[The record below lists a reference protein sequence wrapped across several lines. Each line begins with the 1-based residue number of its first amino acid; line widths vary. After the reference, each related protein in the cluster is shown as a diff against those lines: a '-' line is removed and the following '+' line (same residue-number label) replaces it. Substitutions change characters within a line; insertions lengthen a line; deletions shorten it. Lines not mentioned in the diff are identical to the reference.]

1 MKRKPSELIVL
12 IVSLVCVLLLAAC
25 NSGNPTLRYITIS
38 PATST
43 ISAGT
48 TQQYT
53 ATGYYSNGAITPG
66 ISVTWSSTSPAV
78 ATIDPVAGV
87 ATGVAPGT
95 TTINANALGIG
106 ATSASLSVNALTALT
121 ISPLNQT
128 IASGGTEQFDAMG
141 TFKNADGTTSTTDV
155 TSQVTWASS
164 NTNIVTISTSGLA
177 TSVGPSG
184 SSQISAALDGL
195 TAATNLTAGA
205 PTPVSLSIAPGT
217 PNIAVGNAV
226 LLTATE
232 NWSDGTTGH
241 TPASA
246 VTWSS
251 DTPAGANVIA
261 NSAATASLAGFTVG
275 SANITATEGTLT
287 GTVPVTVVAG
297 TAHYAYVSNSTSNST
312 NPNSVGEY
320 TVTAA
325 TAPYL
330 ASLGTAQ
337 MPINAPQQTILDPNG
352 QYLYAIGLGGSG
364 TTATLFT
371 VSSGALT
378 ASAGTPTT
386 ISGTLDFT
394 YGIIDAYGRFLY
406 VADDSTSKVYA
417 FQINPATGALTA
429 VSGSPFSTN
438 VNGPVSLVA
447 DHSGQYLYVINNGAG
462 NISGYTI
469 DQTMTATG
477 GALTPFTSAP
487 TIPTGSSPWF
497 STLDPTG
504 KFIYV
509 PDSVAETVTTYSIGT
524 GGALT
529 NAGST
534 TAISGATSLFN
545 VAADP
550 SGKYLYVLDQGNGTG
565 DGAVYQFDVTSG
577 MPGTA
582 PVGSAVAT
590 GVSPNGIV
598 VDPTTALV
606 AVENFGDGTSPSTIS
621 LFTIGSTGALTAQT
635 PVATGVAPLFVT
647 FYDAP

>member
-12 IVSLVCVLLLAAC
+12 AVSLVCILLLAAC
-25 NSGNPTLRYITIS
+25 NSGSPTLRYITIS

-48 TQQYT
+48 TQQYM

-66 ISVTWSSTSPAV
+66 ISVTWSSTNPAV

-87 ATGVAPGT
+87 ATAIATGT
-95 TTINANALGIG
+95 TTINANALGIS

-121 ISPLNQT
+121 ISPLNST
-128 IASGGTEQFDAMG
+128 VPDGGTLPFDAMG

-155 TSQVTWASS
+155 TSQATWASS
-164 NTNIVTISTSGLA
+164 NASVITIDSTGTA
-177 TSVGPSG
+177 TSVGPNG
-184 SSQISAALDGL
+184 VSQISAALDGL
-195 TAATNLTAGA
+195 TASTNLTVG
-205 PTPVSLSIAPGT
+205 PPVPVSLGIAPGT

-241 TPASA
+241 TPTSA
-246 VTWSS
+246 VTWAS
-251 DTPAGANVIA
+251 DTTANANVIA
-261 NSAATASLAGFTVG
+261 NSATTASLAGFAVG

-297 TAHYAYVSNSTSNST
+297 TAHYAYVANSA
-312 NPNSVGEY
+312 NPFGIGEY
-320 TVTAA
+320 TVSAG

-330 ASLGTAQ
+330 TSTGTALT
-337 MPINAPQQTILDPNG
+337 PNFTAQQAVLDPNG
-352 QYLYAIGLGGSG
+352 QYLYMIATGGTG

-378 ASAGTPTT
+378 PAAGTPTT
-386 ISGTLDFT
+386 ISSSADFT

-406 VADDSTSKVYA
+406 VADDSTSTVYA
-417 FQINPATGALTA
+417 FQINPTTGALTA

-438 VNGPVSLVA
+438 VNGAVSLVA
-447 DHSGQYLYVINNGAG
+447 DHTGQYLYVINNGGG

-497 STLDPTG
+497 STLDPAG

-534 TAISGATSLFN
+534 TAISGATSLWN

-565 DGAVYQFDVTSG
+565 DGAVYQFNVTSG

-598 VDPTTALV
+598 VDRTTALV

-635 PVATGVAPLFVT
+635 PVATGPAPLFVI
-647 FYDAP
+647 FSDAP